1 MVLFDEAWLRPM
13 GKTSGWVK
21 GIELQDDDKIASMFV
36 HRWEEFI
43 LVYSENAAKLLN
55 IDDLQVKKRWHK
67 GQIVAELNPKQHLI
81 WWLAINE
88 WNIRIKLN
96 NDELKTLHNDTMK
109 LDDPESELDQITN
122 QSIVMVYRPREEKE
136 GK

>member
-1 MVLFDEAWLRPM
+1 MVLFDEAGLRPM

-21 GIELQDDDKIASMFV
+21 GIELQDGDQVASMFV

-55 IDDLQVKKRWHK
+55 LDDLKINRRWHK
-67 GQIVAELNPKQHLI
+67 WQVVAELTSKQELI

-109 LDDPESELDQITN
+109 LDEPESELEQITN
-122 QSIVMVYRPREEKE
+122 QSIVMVYRPWEEKDS
-136 GK
+136 K